1 MIEAPHFSSAGAR
14 KSADLALPEEFFDGT
29 VNGPVMHE
37 AVKVFLANQRQGTAA
52 TKTRGLVSGG
62 NQKPW
67 KQKGTGRARQ
77 GSIRAPNW
85 PGGGKVFGPQPR
97 DYRLGMPKKV
107 KQLARKS
114 ALNARAAE
122 GGLYVVE
129 RFEQQSPRTKE
140 LVALLEKLGVDGKKV
155 LFLTHGVSE
164 ALYLS
169 ARNLAKVDVLPYSD
183 ASAYDIIWAEVVV
196 VEEPA
201 LSGERAEPFVRTFV
215 PAPKTTP
222 EAAAPRPKK
231 AVVKK
236 AAARA
241 AKADKAEKKATKK
254 AAKPAAEKKAGKP
267 KAGKKAAPK
276 KAADKKPAA
285 KKAAPKKKGGK

>member
-1 MIEAPHFSSAGAR
+1 MIEAPHFSPAGAR
-14 KSADLALPEEFFDGT
+14 KSADLALPEEVFDGT

-37 AVKVFLANQRQGTAA
+37 AVKVFLANQRQGTHA

-122 GGLYVVE
+122 GALYVVE
-129 RFEQQSPRTKE
+129 RFEQQSPRTRE
-140 LVALLEKLGVDGKKV
+140 LVALVESLGIAGKKV

-169 ARNLAKVDVLPYSD
+169 ARNLPKVDVLPHSD

-215 PAPKTTP
+215 PSPKTSP
-222 EAAAPRPKK
+222 DAEPRVKK

-236 AAARA
+236 AAAKA
-241 AKADKAEKKATKK
+241 AKADKAEKKTTKK
-254 AAKPAAEKKAGKP
+254 A
-267 KAGKKAAPK
+267 
-276 KAADKKPAA
+276 
-285 KKAAPKKKGGK
+285 